1 MDITLS
7 KPEVERFVNEQVGAG
22 HFASPAEVVEA
33 ALARL
38 MLDPVF
44 DDLDD
49 ATLAAM
55 EEGNAQIE
63 RGEGIEFEAFA
74 AEMRKR
80 YTAGT

>member
-7 KPEVERFVNEQVGAG
+7 KPEIERFVDEQVGAG
-22 HFASPAEVVEA
+22 HFSSPAEVVEA

-38 MLDPVF
+38 MLDPIF

-49 ATLAAM
+49 ATLAAV

-63 RGEGIEFEAFA
+63 RGEGIDFHAFA
-74 AEMRKR
+74 AQMHKR
-80 YTAGT
+80 YTGT

>member
-7 KPEVERFVNEQVGAG
+7 KPEIERFVDEQVGAG
-22 HFASPAEVVEA
+22 HFSSPAEVVEA

-44 DDLDD
+44 DELDD
-49 ATLAAM
+49 ATIAAI

-63 RGEGIEFEAFA
+63 WGEGIYFQAFA

-80 YTAGT
+80 YTGK